1 MDPYAEREKIREQ
14 RRKLIDGIK
23 YGTDENVDHGALV
36 SEPGG
41 EPEVGRND
49 GSENGG
55 TAPVGGQIDLESARQ
70 QYRGLTG
77 QLASAKWTADQIA
90 EKIEQWRKEN
100 APPAAAGAG
109 VGTGQTGPL
118 TTEDANEKE
127 AQIDEAAA
135 KRAKE
140 LADAAEADKAP
151 AGDKP
156 KTEKK

>member
-1 MDPYAEREKIREQ
+1 MDPYEEREKVRAA
-14 RRKLIDGIK
+14 RRKLIDGLS
-23 YGTDENVDHGALV
+23 GTTADTDVLV

-77 QLASAKWTADQIA
+77 QLASAKWSADDIA
-90 EKIEQWRKEN
+90 EKIAQYRLEN
-100 APPAAAGAG
+100 APAAAVGG
-109 VGTGQTGPL
+109 GEGTGQTGPL
-118 TTEDANEKE
+118 TTEDAKAKE
-127 AQIDEAAA
+127 EQIDDAA
-135 KRAKE
+135 KARAKE

-151 AGDKP
+151 EAKEKP
-156 KTEKK
+156 KSGK